1 MRTRSDTSMTL
12 AGGGLAVFVS
22 AWSAVLSILAED
34 PLYLACVF
42 PSSVLSSLHYWALF
56 CSALLSSLLLPI
68 VLGLACGA
76 LGKAKVGSLAG
87 KVVSSGLTRLQWI
100 VEASGGSEAM
110 SERACVRR

>member
-42 PSSVLSSLHYWALF
+42 PSSVLSSLHYWALL
-56 CSALLSSLLLPI
+56 CSALLSSSPDCSRPCLW
-68 VLGLACGA
+68 
-76 LGKAKVGSLAG
+76 GS
-87 KVVSSGLTRLQWI
+87 R
-100 VEASGGSEAM
+100 
-110 SERACVRR
+110 

>member
-42 PSSVLSSLHYWALF
+42 PSSVLSSLHYWALL
-56 CSALLSSLLLPI
+56 CSALLSSSPDCSRPCLW
-68 VLGLACGA
+68 GSRESEGRLARRNGR
-76 LGKAKVGSLAG
+76 
-87 KVVSSGLTRLQWI
+87 VVWFD
-100 VEASGGSEAM
+100 
-110 SERACVRR
+110 